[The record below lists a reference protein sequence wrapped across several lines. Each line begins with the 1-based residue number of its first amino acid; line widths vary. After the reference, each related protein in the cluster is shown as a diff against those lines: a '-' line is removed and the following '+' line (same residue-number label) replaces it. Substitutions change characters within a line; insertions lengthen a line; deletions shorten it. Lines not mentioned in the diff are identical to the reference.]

1 MLKGLTLPIKYYL
14 FRVMSVKI
22 IPFESKHAADFKR
35 LNIAWLETYF
45 YVEPKDEVL
54 LNNCEH
60 SILGFGGF
68 IFMAE
73 YENALVG
80 CFSLIPYQQDN
91 FELGKMAVDPNY
103 QGLKIGQQLLSFAID
118 FAKREDWKAIT
129 LYSSTKL
136 PTALYIYR
144 KYGFKEVAL
153 EKELPYARSDIKM
166 ELIIDR

>member
-1 MLKGLTLPIKYYL
+1 
-14 FRVMSVKI
+14 MSVKI
-22 IPFESKHAADFKR
+22 IPFESKHAIDFKR
-35 LNIAWLETYF
+35 LNITWLADYF

-54 LNNCEH
+54 LNDCEH
-60 SILGFGGF
+60 SILGIGGH

-73 YENALVG
+73 YQNIIVG
-80 CFSLIPYQQDN
+80 CFSLIPYKQDN

-103 QGLKIGQQLLSFAID
+103 QGLSIGQQLLSFAID
-118 FAKREDWKAIT
+118 FAKGQHWKALT

-166 ELIIDR
+166 ELILYL